1 MRENAAPIVSSTKAK
16 LDPSI
21 DKKALRTKELT
32 TKYNIIRSLPSSL
45 AVQLRLNYV
54 PPPVVEEVAPVV
66 VAPVVDPKAAK
77 APAKKK

>member
-21 DKKALRTKELT
+21 DKKALRKKELI
-32 TKYNIIRSLPSSL
+32 TKYSIIRSLPSSI

-66 VAPVVDPKAAK
+66 AAPVIDPKAAK